1 MESDEQKTAAL
12 LPYLQE
18 ENMFG
23 IHYLKAGPTQY
34 VIHYSN
40 GRVRRSGRGLAF
52 FYYQPTASIAVVPA
66 GSADAP
72 FIFNE
77 STADFQPITVQGQ
90 LTYRVADPE
99 LVAALL
105 DYSITGDVNTYASD
119 DPEKLSQRLV
129 NLVQVL
135 TRAEVQKRV
144 LRDALRASDEI
155 AVTVLAL
162 LQGSDA
168 LRALGLE
175 TIALS
180 ILAIK
185 PAPETARA
193 LEAEAREA
201 LQRQAD
207 LAIYDRRNSAVEQ
220 ERRIKENELNTEI
233 AVEEK
238 KRQIRETKAA
248 ADLAVET
255 KEQEIR
261 QAQLNGR
268 IVIEEESKRLVAAR
282 IENARAEADAHSYA
296 IEASLRPLQQLDAA
310 SLQLLAMQSA
320 EPRLMISMAMKEIAQ
335 NAAKIG
341 QLNISPDLLETLLQK

>member
-1 MESDEQKTAAL
+1 
-12 LPYLQE
+12 
-18 ENMFG
+18 MFG
-23 IHYLKAGPTQY
+23 IRYLKAGPTQY

-40 GRVRRSGRGLAF
+40 GRVRRAGRGLAF
-52 FYYQPTASIAVVPA
+52 FYYQPSASIAVVPA

-90 LTYRVADPE
+90 LTYRVTDPE
-99 LVAALL
+99 LVASLL
-105 DYSITGDVNTYASD
+105 DYSIQDRADQYASE

-135 TRAEVQKRV
+135 TRAEVQKRS

-155 AVTVLAL
+155 AVSVLAL
-162 LQGSDA
+162 LQGSEA
-168 LRALGLE
+168 LKALGVE
-175 TIALS
+175 AITLS
-180 ILAIK
+180 VLAIR

-248 ADLAVET
+248 ADLAVEAR
-255 KEQEIR
+255 EQEIR
-261 QAQLNGR
+261 QAQLNGQ
-268 IVIEEESKRLVAAR
+268 IALEEERKRLVSAR
-282 IENARAEADAHSYA
+282 TENARAEADVQAYA
-296 IEASLRPLQQLDAA
+296 VEASLRPLQQLDAA
-310 SLQLLAMQSA
+310 GLQLLAMQSA
-320 EPRLMISMAMKEIAQ
+320 EPRLMVSMAMREIAQ

-341 QLNISPDLLETLLQK
+341 QLNITPDLLETLLQK

>member
-1 MESDEQKTAAL
+1 
-12 LPYLQE
+12 
-18 ENMFG
+18 MFG
-23 IHYLKAGPTQY
+23 IRYLKAGPTQY
-34 VIHYSN
+34 VIHYGN
-40 GRVRRSGRGLAF
+40 GRMRRAGRGLAF
-52 FYYQPTASIAVVPA
+52 FYYQPSASIAVVPA

-90 LTYRVADPE
+90 LTYRVTDPE
-99 LVAALL
+99 LVASLL
-105 DYSITGDVNTYASD
+105 DYSIQDRPDQYVSE
-119 DPEKLSQRLV
+119 DPQKLPQRLV

-135 TRAEVQKRV
+135 TRAEVQKRS
-144 LRDALRASDEI
+144 LPQALRASDEI
-155 AVTVLAL
+155 ATTVLAL

-168 LRALGLE
+168 LKALGVE
-175 TIALS
+175 AITLS

-248 ADLAVET
+248 ADLSVET
-255 KEQEIR
+255 SEQELR
-261 QAQLNGR
+261 QVRLNGQ
-268 IVIEEESKRLVAAR
+268 ITLEEERKHLVAAR
-282 IENARAEADAHSYA
+282 SENARTDADSHSYA
-296 IEASLRPLQQLDAA
+296 LEASLRPLQQLDAA
-310 SLQLLAMQSA
+310 TLQLLALQSA
-320 EPRLMISMAMKEIAQ
+320 EPRLMISLAMKEIAQ

-341 QLNISPDLLETLLQK
+341 QLNISPDLLESLLQK